1 MTISPPPAFFTIGH
15 SNRSL
20 DAFVE
25 LLRGPRIEW
34 VADVR
39 KLPMSR
45 ANPQFNREALS
56 AALAAF
62 QIGYE
67 HIPALGGLRGKAR
80 ALPSDINGFWTN
92 RSFHNYADYALGEAF
107 AEGLAVLLAES
118 AERPTAIMCAEAV
131 WWRCHRRI
139 VADYAMHRGRAV
151 VHLMAP
157 GRNSDARMTPSAVAV
172 GSALH
177 YPAVEGSGE

>member
-1 MTISPPPAFFTIGH
+1 MVAEPGPLFTIGH
-15 SNRSL
+15 STRSI
-20 DAFVE
+20 DEFADM
-25 LLRGPRIEW
+25 LRAAGIRRL
-34 VADVR
+34 VDVR
-39 KLPMSR
+39 SIPKSLR
-45 ANPQFNREALS
+45 NPQYHVDRLGEALAS
-56 AALAAF
+56 F

-67 HIPALGGLRGKAR
+67 RNDALGGRRPKSKTVA
-80 ALPSDINGFWTN
+80 SDVNAWWTN
-92 RSFHNYADYALGEAF
+92 QSFHNYADYALGEAF